1 MRYIEAITNRAQSD
15 IDSLTAKAFFNIVD
29 WQRIYNNS
37 QVAKAIVDFLLSIN
51 VSFDELTEPSITT
64 IPTVTE
70 INTLLANIERI
81 RDASGLPEINGI
93 SEIFASWQEGAG
105 ANAPDYLNV
114 NEWEQ
119 ILEYLVKSF
128 PAMLDYQIYCG
139 VASVGQI
146 RFYQNKFRRLTYIPD
161 DPAFVRRARTG
172 ISNSGVGLTR
182 NNGFRRYA

>member
-1 MRYIEAITNRAQSD
+1 MRYIEPITDRAESDITNQ
-15 IDSLTAKAFFNIVD
+15 TAKAFLNVVD

-37 QVAKAIVDFLLSIN
+37 QVAKAIVDFLLSVN
-51 VSFDELTEPSITT
+51 VTFDNLTAPTIST

-70 INTLLANIERI
+70 INALLANIERI
-81 RDASGLPEINGI
+81 RAASGLPEINGI
-93 SEIFASWQEGAG
+93 AEIFADWQEGAG
-105 ANAPDYLNV
+105 ANSPDYLDV

-119 ILEYLVKSF
+119 ILEYLVRSF

-146 RFYQNKFRRLTYIPD
+146 RFYQNRFRRLTYISD